1 MENSVSR
8 EHNLKI
14 AQTILGAIGAGED
27 PGSIA
32 KHFAETVSVEI
43 QGDDGV
49 LPWIG
54 KRTGRKALIDFI
66 RGTRE
71 AVTQESLA
79 VEDVLASENRA
90 VVVGRLASVI
100 NRTKKRVETD
110 FAIVMTISAGT
121 VTRFQMLEDS
131 FAVSAAARA

>member
-27 PGSIA
+27 PESIA

>member
-14 AQTILGAIGAGED
+14 ARTILGAIGAGED
-27 PGSIA
+27 PESIA
-32 KHFAETVSVEI
+32 KHFAETVTVEI

-54 KRTGRKALIDFI
+54 KRAGRKALIDFI

-71 AVTQESLA
+71 AVTQERLA

-110 FAIVMTISAGT
+110 FAIVMTIAAGT

-131 FAVSAAARA
+131 FAVSVAARP